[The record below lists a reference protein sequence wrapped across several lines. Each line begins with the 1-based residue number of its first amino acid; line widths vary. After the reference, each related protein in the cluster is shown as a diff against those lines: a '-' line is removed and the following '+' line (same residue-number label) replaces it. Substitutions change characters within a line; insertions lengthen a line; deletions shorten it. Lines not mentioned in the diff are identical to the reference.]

1 MRLSTRKFIYKKQTP
16 ATMPKMQKHQH
27 KNGGLTMTYDNGIYQ
42 TKVTPPSLIILK
54 ETHEIRILD
63 KKGKHIL
70 TFRNLEHYNTERKQ
84 R

>member
-1 MRLSTRKFIYKKQTP
+1 VTFE
-16 ATMPKMQKHQH
+16 
-27 KNGGLTMTYDNGIYQ
+27 NGIYQ
-42 TKVTPPSLIILK
+42 TKVTPILK

-84 R
+84 K

>member
-1 MRLSTRKFIYKKQTP
+1 
-16 ATMPKMQKHQH
+16 
-27 KNGGLTMTYDNGIYQ
+27 MTYDNGIYQ